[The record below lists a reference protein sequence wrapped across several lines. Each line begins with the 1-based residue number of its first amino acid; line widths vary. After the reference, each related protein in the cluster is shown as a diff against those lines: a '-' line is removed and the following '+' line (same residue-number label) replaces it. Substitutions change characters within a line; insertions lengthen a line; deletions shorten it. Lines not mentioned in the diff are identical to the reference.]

1 MTEEILNQSNLKF
14 DCSIGISQLI
24 HSATAIDS
32 ALRKAD
38 EACYKAKK
46 NHGNTIC
53 FEDGEDSTLIFY
65 N

>member
-1 MTEEILNQSNLKF
+1 M
-14 DCSIGISQLI
+14 